1 MRSGEGYVSNRV
13 VHVPELS
20 RYELLA
26 GDGGQ
31 RLGFVDYRPA
41 GVSVIVSHTEIAPG
55 NEGMGLGAELVSGA
69 LDAIRASG
77 KTVIPTC
84 PFTAAF
90 IHRHPEE
97 YADLV
102 DPAMRG
108 QFQRPGGS

>member
-1 MRSGEGYVSNRV
+1 MSNRV

-31 RLGFVDYRPA
+31 LLGFVDYRPA
-41 GVSVIVSHTEIAPG
+41 GASVIVAHTEID
-55 NEGMGLGAELVSGA
+55 ERHERQGLGAELVRGA

-77 KTVIPTC
+77 RTVIPTC

-90 IHRHPEE
+90 IHRHPDE

>member
-1 MRSGEGYVSNRV
+1 MSNRV

-31 RLGFVDYRPA
+31 LLGFVDYRPA
-41 GVSVIVSHTEIAPG
+41 GASVIVAHTEID
-55 NEGMGLGAELVSGA
+55 EGHERQGLGAELVRGA

-77 KTVIPTC
+77 RTVIPTC

-90 IHRHPEE
+90 IHRHPDE

-102 DPAMRG
+102 DPSMRG

>member
-1 MRSGEGYVSNRV
+1 MSNRV
-13 VHVPELS
+13 VHARELG

-26 GDGGQ
+26 GNGGQ
-31 RLGFVDYRPA
+31 LLGFVDYLPA
-41 GVSVIVSHTEIAPG
+41 GASVIVSHTEVD
-55 NEGMGLGAELVSGA
+55 EGHEGQGLGAELVRGA

-90 IHRHPEE
+90 IHRHPDE

-102 DPAMRG
+102 DPSMRG
-108 QFQRPGGS
+108 QFQRPGGP

>member
-1 MRSGEGYVSNRV
+1 MSNRV
-13 VHVPELS
+13 VHSPELS

-31 RLGFVDYRPA
+31 LLGFVDYRPA
-41 GVSVIVSHTEIAPG
+41 GASVIVAHTEIDESR
-55 NEGMGLGAELVSGA
+55 EGQGLGAELVRGA

-77 KTVIPTC
+77 RTVIPTC

-90 IHRHPEE
+90 IHRHPDE

-102 DPAMRG
+102 DPSMRG

>member
-1 MRSGEGYVSNRV
+1 MSNRV

-31 RLGFVDYRPA
+31 LLGFVDYRPA
-41 GVSVIVSHTEIAPG
+41 GASVIVAHTEIDESR
-55 NEGMGLGAELVSGA
+55 EGQGLGAELVRGA

-90 IHRHPEE
+90 IHRHPDE

-102 DPAMRG
+102 DPSMRG

>member
-1 MRSGEGYVSNRV
+1 MSNRV
-13 VHVPELS
+13 VHSPELS

-31 RLGFVDYRPA
+31 LLGFVDYRPA
-41 GVSVIVSHTEIAPG
+41 GASVIVAHTEVDESR
-55 NEGMGLGAELVSGA
+55 EGQGLGAELVRGA

-77 KTVIPTC
+77 RTVIPTC

-90 IHRHPEE
+90 IHRHPDE

-108 QFQRPGGS
+108 QFQQPGGS

>member
-1 MRSGEGYVSNRV
+1 MSNRV
-13 VHVPELS
+13 VHSPELS

-31 RLGFVDYRPA
+31 LLGFVDYLPA
-41 GVSVIVSHTEIAPG
+41 GASVIVSHTEVD
-55 NEGMGLGAELVSGA
+55 EGHEGQGLGAELVRGA
-69 LDAIRASG
+69 LDAVRASG

-90 IHRHPEE
+90 IHRHPDE

-102 DPAMRG
+102 DPSMRG

>member
-1 MRSGEGYVSNRV
+1 MSNRV
-13 VHVPELS
+13 VHSPELS

-31 RLGFVDYRPA
+31 LLGFVDYLPA
-41 GVSVIVSHTEIAPG
+41 GGSVIVSHTEVD
-55 NEGMGLGAELVSGA
+55 EGHEGQGLGAELVRGA

-90 IHRHPEE
+90 IHRHPDE

-102 DPAMRG
+102 DPSMRG
-108 QFQRPGGS
+108 QFQRPGGP

>member
-1 MRSGEGYVSNRV
+1 VSTRV
-13 VHVPELS
+13 VHAPELN

-31 RLGFVDYRPA
+31 LLGFAAVRPA
-41 GVSVIVSHTEIAPG
+41 GASVIVAHTEIAG
-55 NEGMGLGAELVSGA
+55 GHEGQGLGAELVRGT

-90 IHRHPEE
+90 IRRHPAE

-102 DPAMRG
+102 DPSMRG
-108 QFQRPGGS
+108 QFQRPGGP

>member
-1 MRSGEGYVSNRV
+1 MSNRV
-13 VHVPELS
+13 VHSPELS

-31 RLGFVDYRPA
+31 LLGFVDYLPA
-41 GVSVIVSHTEIAPG
+41 GASVIVSHTEVD
-55 NEGMGLGAELVSGA
+55 EGHEGQGLGAELVRGA

-90 IHRHPEE
+90 IHRHPDE

-102 DPAMRG
+102 DQSMRG
-108 QFQRPGGS
+108 QFQRSGGS

>member
-1 MRSGEGYVSNRV
+1 MSNRV

-31 RLGFVDYRPA
+31 LLGFVDYRPA
-41 GVSVIVSHTEIAPG
+41 GASVIVAHTEID
-55 NEGMGLGAELVSGA
+55 EGHERQGLGAELVRGA

-90 IHRHPEE
+90 IHRHPDE

-108 QFQRPGGS
+108 QFQLPGGT

>member
-1 MRSGEGYVSNRV
+1 MSNRV
-13 VHVPELS
+13 VHSPELS

-31 RLGFVDYRPA
+31 LLGFVDYLPA
-41 GVSVIVSHTEIAPG
+41 GASVIVAHTEID
-55 NEGMGLGAELVSGA
+55 ESHERQGLGAELVRGA

-77 KTVIPTC
+77 RTVIPTC

-90 IHRHPEE
+90 IHRHPDE

-102 DPAMRG
+102 DPSMRG

>member
-1 MRSGEGYVSNRV
+1 MSHRV
-13 VHVPELS
+13 VHAPELS

-31 RLGFVDYRPA
+31 LLGFLDYRPA
-41 GVSVIVSHTEIAPG
+41 GASVIVAHTEIAEG
-55 NEGMGLGAELVSGA
+55 NEGQGLGAELVRA
-69 LDAIRASG
+69 VLDELRASG
-77 KTVIPTC
+77 RTVIPTC

-90 IHRHPEE
+90 IRRHPDE

>member
-1 MRSGEGYVSNRV
+1 MSNRV
-13 VHVPELS
+13 VHAPELS

-26 GDGGQ
+26 EDGGQ
-31 RLGFVDYRPA
+31 LLGFVDYRPA
-41 GVSVIVSHTEIAPG
+41 GASVIVAHTEIDESR
-55 NEGMGLGAELVSGA
+55 EGQGLGAELVRGA

-77 KTVIPTC
+77 RTVIPNC

-90 IHRHPEE
+90 IHRHPDE

-102 DPAMRG
+102 DPSMRG

>member
-1 MRSGEGYVSNRV
+1 MSGEGHMSNRV
-13 VHVPELS
+13 VHAPGLG

-31 RLGFVDYRPA
+31 LIGFVDYLPA
-41 GVSVIVSHTEIAPG
+41 GASVIVSHTEVD
-55 NEGMGLGAELVSGA
+55 EGHDGQGLGAELVRGA

-90 IHRHPEE
+90 IHRHHDE

-102 DPAMRG
+102 DPSMRG
-108 QFQRPGGS
+108 QFQRPGGP

>member
-1 MRSGEGYVSNRV
+1 MSNRV
-13 VHVPELS
+13 VHAPELS

-31 RLGFVDYRPA
+31 LLGFSDYLPA
-41 GVSVIVSHTEIAPG
+41 GESVIVAHTEIA
-55 NEGMGLGAELVSGA
+55 EGHEGQGLGAELVRGT

-77 KTVIPTC
+77 RTVIPTC

-90 IHRHPEE
+90 IDRHPDE

-108 QFQRPGGS
+108 QFQRPGGT

>member
-1 MRSGEGYVSNRV
+1 MSNRV
-13 VHVPELS
+13 VHAPELG

-31 RLGFVDYRPA
+31 LLGFVDYLPA
-41 GVSVIVSHTEIAPG
+41 GASVIVSHTEIDESR
-55 NEGMGLGAELVSGA
+55 EGQGLGAELVRGA

-77 KTVIPTC
+77 RTVIPTC

-90 IHRHPEE
+90 IHRHPDE

-102 DPAMRG
+102 DPSMRG

>member
-1 MRSGEGYVSNRV
+1 MSGEGHMSNRV
-13 VHVPELS
+13 VHAPGLG

-31 RLGFVDYRPA
+31 LIGFVDYLPA
-41 GVSVIVSHTEIAPG
+41 GASVIVSHTEVD
-55 NEGMGLGAELVSGA
+55 EGHEGQGLGAELVRGA

-90 IHRHPEE
+90 IHRHPDE

-102 DPAMRG
+102 DPSMRG
-108 QFQRPGGS
+108 QFQRPGGP

>member
-1 MRSGEGYVSNRV
+1 MSNRV
-13 VHVPELS
+13 VHAPELS

-31 RLGFVDYRPA
+31 LLGFVDYLPA
-41 GVSVIVSHTEIAPG
+41 GASVIVAHTEID
-55 NEGMGLGAELVSGA
+55 ESHERQGLGAELVRGA

-77 KTVIPTC
+77 RTVIPTC

-90 IHRHPEE
+90 IHRHPDE

>member
-1 MRSGEGYVSNRV
+1 MSNRV
-13 VHVPELS
+13 VHSPELS

-31 RLGFVDYRPA
+31 LLGFVDYLPA
-41 GVSVIVSHTEIAPG
+41 GASVIVSHTEVD
-55 NEGMGLGAELVSGA
+55 EGHEGQGLGAELVRGA
-69 LDAIRASG
+69 LDAIRAEG
-77 KTVIPTC
+77 RTVIPTC

-90 IHRHPEE
+90 IHRHPE

-102 DPAMRG
+102 DPSMRG

>member
-1 MRSGEGYVSNRV
+1 MSNRV
-13 VHVPELS
+13 GHSPELS

-31 RLGFVDYRPA
+31 LLGFVDYLPA
-41 GVSVIVSHTEIAPG
+41 GASVIVSHTEVD
-55 NEGMGLGAELVSGA
+55 EGHEGQGLGAELVRGA

-90 IHRHPEE
+90 IHRHLDE

-102 DPAMRG
+102 DPSMRG

>member
-1 MRSGEGYVSNRV
+1 MSTRV
-13 VHVPELS
+13 VHAPELS

-31 RLGFVDYRPA
+31 LLGFADVLPA
-41 GVSVIVSHTEIAPG
+41 GASVIVAHTEIAG
-55 NEGMGLGAELVSGA
+55 GHEGQGLGAELVRGM

-90 IHRHPEE
+90 IHRHPDE

-102 DPAMRG
+102 DPSMRD
-108 QFQRPGGS
+108 QFQRSGGS